1 MADNID
7 QIENAII
14 RETAMTD
21 SLIEERTNEAQELI
35 FKFLGMN
42 LEAYISDP
50 QAVIQKLTQLI
61 QPGIASGFDEAI
73 DNGIRLS
80 DTIERSAR

>member
-21 SLIEERTNEAQELI
+21 SLIEEKTNEAQELI
-35 FKFLGMN
+35 FKFLGSN
-42 LEAYISDP
+42 LEAYISNP
-50 QAVIQKLTQLI
+50 QDVIQQLTKLI
-61 QPGIASGFDEAI
+61 QPGIASGFEEAI